1 MQGLFWLEVW
11 NGVGDEL
18 SLKLGGGTCGK
29 RWGLSLRIG
38 AGPWLREVKR
48 DLELENRD
56 GGIGCGRSGCG
67 RKSTGLG
74 VRGSCIHSTNRK
86 KDSEQWQRP

>member
-38 AGPWLREVKR
+38 AGPWAEGGKEGLRIGKSGWR
-48 DLELENRD
+48 DRMWEER
-56 GGIGCGRSGCG
+56 
-67 RKSTGLG
+67 
-74 VRGSCIHSTNRK
+74 VR
-86 KDSEQWQRP
+86 